1 MWSALSADVL
11 VVTWLWTRS
20 LGVVCCWSFGD
31 WLAFIFPWDGGVTK
45 LLLQGDLIVES
56 KQICIGK
63 ASRTCGWCDQGVV
76 VSFHPWDGQSSIH
89 PWIGFL
95 HSHSIVSKKIC
106 YGWQLNKPSSTI
118 YHHLS
123 PVHYWFPKNGV
134 LINRMTRNIPIDIV
148 HVWVPPSTIIYPQD
162 VSSLFCSEFVAEVLQ
177 RGATHFF
184 WVCFRVILYFYQDE
198 LQKLWESL
206 GDI

>member
-1 MWSALSADVL
+1 MWRSLPRRSCLASWKFVALAKAKRTWPTLMWSALSADVL
-11 VVTWLWTRS
+11 VVTWSWTRS

-76 VSFHPWDGQSSIH
+76 VSFHPWDGQSSIN

-95 HSHSIVSKKIC
+95 HSHSIVSEKHMQWMTTNHHLL
-106 YGWQLNKPSSTI
+106 YHLPSSI
-118 YHHLS
+118 SS
-123 PVHYWFPKNGV
+123 PL
-134 LINRMTRNIPIDIV
+134 LI
-148 HVWVPPSTIIYPQD
+148 
-162 VSSLFCSEFVAEVLQ
+162 SEKWASHQ
-177 RGATHFF
+177 
-184 WVCFRVILYFYQDE
+184 
-198 LQKLWESL
+198 
-206 GDI
+206 